1 LISSNAVYEPL
12 LPPFTTVFAT
22 GLTGIE
28 ACPPVLPPALPAA
41 I

>member
-12 LPPFTTVFAT
+12 LCIFKAAALFAPGGLAGLEPTT
-22 GLTGIE
+22 
-28 ACPPVLPPALPAA
+28 PPALPAA